1 MSTSG
6 EDPIRSLGE
15 AVAHA
20 QGRAPAIL
28 HASVTP
34 REIRKQGGLTQA
46 QMASLL
52 GMSLSGYRKWEQ
64 GDPPG
69 QRPGCGAPARDPEGA
84 GGRPPGAA
92 PGMREA
98 KAAAREIPNV
108 APRRQGRRRRSAGS
122 RRATPHR
129 IHVRPDLGAGRFRRH
144 GRRGDPDHVLG
155 RRVKLL
161 LDPRLLRR
169 GLLENGYEELA
180 ITGAHAVAVDLLPPI
195 HRDPF
200 DRILVAQ
207 AQIEGLALLTTD
219 EIVARYP
226 GPIRAL

>member
-1 MSTSG
+1 M
-6 EDPIRSLGE
+6 
-15 AVAHA
+15 
-20 QGRAPAIL
+20 
-28 HASVTP
+28 
-34 REIRKQGGLTQA
+34 
-46 QMASLL
+46 
-52 GMSLSGYRKWEQ
+52 
-64 GDPPG
+64 
-69 QRPGCGAPARDPEGA
+69 
-84 GGRPPGAA
+84 
-92 PGMREA
+92 
-98 KAAAREIPNV
+98 
-108 APRRQGRRRRSAGS
+108 
-122 RRATPHR
+122 
-129 IHVRPDLGAGRFRRH
+129 
-144 GRRGDPDHVLG
+144 

-161 LDPRLLRR
+161 LDPHLPRR